1 MSDNTAEELISLFNH
16 EETKVFNFRAL
27 YQDVADLMFTRES
40 QITTKRMPGEQILLG
55 DPTGENASIE
65 MASGLFV
72 NWFPPGQRFYNIV
85 MSDRRLNEIET
96 VKRTLG
102 QITEISHEKRA
113 ASNFVLQ
120 ANESLRS
127 IVTFGTMNMYSEWIP
142 GSGLNYRDYDIG
154 QYLIMQNSKGIIDTV
169 MIELPYTA
177 RQAVQ
182 EFGEGNAGKSVTEAM
197 KSIKKQNDIF
207 KFIWIVRPRQK
218 RNPRLTDN
226 LNMPFESVFVAIKDK
241 LIISGINPKGK
252 SNESGFPEFPFMVA
266 RWSQGSS
273 EVWGRGPGTRA
284 LSAVRGLQEIKHDL
298 LESGGKW
305 NDPPLEIGPGVE
317 GEVKVFKGAMNWVAN
332 MGTIKAIEQG
342 VRGNFPITKDILEM
356 ERKEVKEI
364 FLNDIF
370 VQLRDLKGDRR
381 TTLEIRERLVEG
393 LQRLGLSYGKITQE
407 WLNPLVIRD
416 VMLLLR
422 NGELPPLPP
431 EMQGQSFKIEYI
443 GRLAMELK
451 SQQARGFQQ
460 WVGAGIEMD
469 SVFPVTDNIDF
480 DGGFRS
486 LGETLGVSVEVMAS
500 SDEVEEKR
508 AQRQALLEAQQALE
522 MAQAGSQAYQ
532 GATKAP
538 EPGSPAEALVGV

>member
-1 MSDNTAEELISLFNH
+1 MSDNTAEELIALYNH
-16 EETKVFNFRAL
+16 ELTKVFNFRTL

-40 QITTKRMPGEQILLG
+40 QITTKRTPGEEINLI

-85 MSDRRLNEIET
+85 MSDRRLNEIES
-96 VKRTLG
+96 VKKTLG

-120 ANESLRS
+120 ANETLRS
-127 IVTFGTMNMYSEWIP
+127 LTVFGTANMFSEWIP
-142 GSGLNYRDYDIG
+142 GSGLNYKDYDIG
-154 QYLIMQNSKGIIDTV
+154 QYLIMQNSKGIVDTV

-197 KSIKKQNDIF
+197 KNIKKQNDIF
-207 KFIWIVRPRQK
+207 KFIWIVRPRRK

-226 LNMPFESVFVAIKDK
+226 RNMPFESVFVAVKDK
-241 LIISGINPKGK
+241 SIIQGINPKGK
-252 SNESGFPEFPFMVA
+252 SNESGFPEFPFMVP
-266 RWSQGSS
+266 RWSQSSS

-284 LSAVRGLQEIKHDL
+284 LSVVRGLQGIKHDL

-305 NDPPLEIGPGVE
+305 NDPPLEVGPGME
-317 GEVKVFKGAMNWVAN
+317 GEVKVFKGALNWTEP
-332 MGTIKAIEQG
+332 GTIKAIEQG
-342 VRGNFPITKDILEM
+342 VRGNFPLTKDILEM
-356 ERKEVKEI
+356 ERTEVKEI

-393 LQRLGLSYGKITQE
+393 LQRLGLSFGKITQE
-407 WLNPLVIRD
+407 WLNPLVTRD

-431 EMQGQSFKIEYI
+431 EMEGQTFKIEYI

-451 SQQARGFQQ
+451 SQQARGGQQ
-460 WVGAGIEMD
+460 WVAVGVELAG
-469 SVFPVTDNIDF
+469 VFPALDNVRLDSWYK
-480 DGGFRS
+480 R
-486 LGETLGVSVEVMAS
+486 LGETLGAS
-500 SDEVEEKR
+500 IEDVASEDEITTKR
-508 AQRQALLEAQQALE
+508 ENRALKEQQDFEME
-522 MAQAGSQAYQ
+522 MARVAGPVYQ
-532 GATKAP
+532 SATKAP
-538 EPGSPAEALVGV
+538 EEGSPAKALMGA